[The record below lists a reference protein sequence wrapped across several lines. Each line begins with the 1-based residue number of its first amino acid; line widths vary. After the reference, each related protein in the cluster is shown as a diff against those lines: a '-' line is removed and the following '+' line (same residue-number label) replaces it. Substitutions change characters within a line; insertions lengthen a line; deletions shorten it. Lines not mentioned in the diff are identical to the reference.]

1 MRNQIMNRLHES
13 QKQSPSGFTIIELM
27 VVIAIIG
34 IIMILALPRFGLMQ
48 REARMRSGAQ
58 QVAQD
63 FRQIRERAL
72 SKGAVCQVTFDLVG
86 KREYT
91 VSHRDI
97 NDSLRTAT
105 YKLGSVAGGNLVF
118 GTSGPISVYPPEGS
132 GSPPADGVDFD
143 NDILEFDNRG
153 GADKG
158 VVYITDNRDNYA
170 VGVNRFGKIKVYRY
184 KNGQWY

>member
-1 MRNQIMNRLHES
+1 MHEKFLKGATQLRRKDS
-13 QKQSPSGFTIIELM
+13 SAFTLIELM

-34 IIMILALPRFGLMQ
+34 IILVLAIPNFGGMQ
-48 REARMRSGAQ
+48 QQARIRAGAK

-72 SKGAVCQVTFDLVG
+72 SKGLVYTVTFDITG

-91 VSHRDI
+91 VTYRDV
-97 NDSLRTAT
+97 NDSLKSAT
-105 YKLGSVAGGNLVF
+105 YRLGSVAGGNLVF
-118 GTSGPISVYPPEGS
+118 GTTGAMTTYPPEGS
-132 GSPPADGVDFD
+132 GNPPADGVDFEG
-143 NDILEFDNRG
+143 NVLEFNNRG

-158 VVYITDNRDNYA
+158 VVYITDNKDNYA